1 MSLFKKPKKNLRQRS
16 NLNEEDE
23 DEEAISN
30 QQPALAVKVENA
42 PSVPKSSSNKAN
54 TSKPSKPAEV
64 KKTSTLSFQE
74 ELEEADDGV
83 ETFQIRK
90 SSQSRRIAK
99 KMERDRKMKE
109 QHQKLNTD
117 NTGKTTPAVQGVK
130 QVEEEAAAALS
141 PKVSK
146 PQQPRNLILSG
157 REAEMAGYR
166 SESDEEDAHSDRED
180 VVKFRK
186 PEPFRN
192 VLESRARETF
202 FFSLEKVVLLTFLC
216 RILFILIP
224 LLFTEYYNYFFY
236 QSFTNNLYFCILLFL
251 FT

>member
-16 NLNEEDE
+16 NLNEDE
-23 DEEAISN
+23 VETEE
-30 QQPALAVKVENA
+30 QPALAVKIENA
-42 PSVPKSSSNKAN
+42 PSSISKSSS
-54 TSKPSKPAEV
+54 SKTKPVEV
-64 KKTSTLSFQE
+64 KKKSTSTLSFQE
-74 ELEEADDGV
+74 DLEEDEGV
-83 ETFQIRK
+83 ETFQIKK

-109 QHQKLNTD
+109 QQKLNADSTA
-117 NTGKTTPAVQGVK
+117 KPTPAQEVK
-130 QVEEEAAAALS
+130 GEVKEEALS
-141 PKVSK
+141 PEVHKA
-146 PQQPRNLILSG
+146 QQPKKLILSG

-202 FFSLEKVVLLTFLC
+202 SPLSEMWFYLTFLLQFL
-216 RILFILIP
+216 ILHYSHKIFNIYVL
-224 LLFTEYYNYFFY
+224 LLFE
-236 QSFTNNLYFCILLFL
+236 I
-251 FT
+251 